1 MLVERTKSLLC
12 PLSLE
17 DMSYSGVSGDDTD
30 SEDDTTSE
38 SSSSSSSDDD
48 DSEDVIITIAIC
60 MAVAMIA
67 ACAFAGMM
75 YTKEMAGEPM
85 FRPLEDMEPEGY
97 AKKQSGPTEVGLT
110 VVSAS
115 QL

>member
-1 MLVERTKSLLC
+1 
-12 PLSLE
+12 
-17 DMSYSGVSGDDTD
+17 
-30 SEDDTTSE
+30 
-38 SSSSSSSDDD
+38 
-48 DSEDVIITIAIC
+48 
-60 MAVAMIA
+60 
-67 ACAFAGMM
+67 M

-97 AKKQSGPTEVGLT
+97 SKKHSGPTEVGLT